1 MAGLGRALNSQ
12 GIGRSLLAHWNTP
25 PADGQEG
32 LSLPYGRQESEI
44 IMSGHPATHHGFSL
58 WGLHTLFFANRLSAS
73 RKSLSLVR
81 IYILRA
87 HQSKRNRIFL
97 SSSNFEI
104 LVKALIA
111 LFFWIT
117 YPSPGPITV
126 TRGSDVDWLAAL
138 TWMAELD
145 QRKSSLSP
153 KRWLRETGMALGKSW
168 DHHPDV
174 YLQQWWYLCFHVYS
188 LLLGVRSIYW

>member
-1 MAGLGRALNSQ
+1 
-12 GIGRSLLAHWNTP
+12 
-25 PADGQEG
+25 
-32 LSLPYGRQESEI
+32 
-44 IMSGHPATHHGFSL
+44 MSGHPATHHGFSL
-58 WGLHTLFFANRLSAS
+58 WGLHPLFFANGLSAS

-81 IYILRA
+81 IYILRV

-117 YPSPGPITV
+117 PFSWTNHCDQGQPGL
-126 TRGSDVDWLAAL
+126 DWLAAL

-168 DHHPDV
+168 DHDLDV
-174 YLQQWWYLCFHVYS
+174 YLQQWWCLCFHVYS
-188 LLLGVRSIYW
+188 LLLGVRSIYS